1 MTTDY
6 NLITEQYK
14 KAKQQ
19 PWRTAVET
27 YSLMALVGDLTG
39 KSVVDVAC
47 GNGYFTRKLRQAG
60 AARVLG
66 FDISERMIEVARAQE
81 ASKPLGIEYV
91 VEDARAE
98 QPRRDFDLAVAAWLL
113 VYAHDRKELAQMC
126 RGLARLLRPGGRFV
140 TYTTNP
146 NVYFFQEP
154 DYRKYGF
161 TIRIAEH
168 AFEGAPIDWL
178 IDLGD
183 EILEIQNYYLPIEAY
198 QAAFEAAGFRDF
210 AVHAPRLA
218 PEAEAADGP
227 DYWKDFLTR
236 PAAVLMDCTRT

>member
-6 NLITEQYK
+6 NLITKQYR

-27 YSLMALVGDLTG
+27 YSLMSLAGDVTG

-47 GNGYFTRKLRQAG
+47 GAGYFTRKFRRAG

-66 FDISERMIEVARAQE
+66 FDISERMIELARAEE
-81 ASKPLGIEYV
+81 ASEPLGIEYV

-98 QPRRDFDLAVAAWLL
+98 QPRRDFDLAAAAWLL
-113 VYAHDRKELAQMC
+113 VYARNRNELDQMC

-146 NVYFFQEP
+146 NVYFFDLP

-161 TIRIAEH
+161 TIRIADH
-168 AFEGAPIDWL
+168 AFEGAPIDWF

-183 EILEIQNYYLPIEAY
+183 EILEIQNCYLPIEAY
-198 QAAFEAAGFRDF
+198 RAAFEAAGFRDF
-210 AVHAPRLA
+210 AVHMPRLA

-227 DYWKDFLTR
+227 EYWKDFLAR
-236 PAAVLMDCTRT
+236 PAAVLMDCIKT